1 LIVPSVADN
10 VAMWDRWYDWPAGG
24 EEWSAAWG
32 GSEAQWHGTLLPRIG
47 GFLPASTILEI
58 APGFGR
64 WTHYLREHCDRLV
77 LVDLSTRCIDACRHR
92 FAGDDRIAYHVNDG
106 RSLPG
111 IEDASVDFAF
121 SYDSL
126 VHAEADVL
134 ASYLRELARVLTP
147 EGIAFL
153 HHSNAGEYRR
163 TYEAVRRGPRA
174 LRTRLVERGWLDRLH
189 RRALSVNAESFR
201 ASCEAAG
208 LRCVTQ
214 ELVNWGGRRLIDC
227 FSTVVPAAAAARPT
241 TVVRNHGF
249 MDEAARVRARLGTE
263 SEGTVSA
270 SAR

>member
-1 LIVPSVADN
+1 MPSVADN

-32 GSEAQWHGTLLPRIG
+32 GSEAQWRGTLLPRIAG
-47 GFLPASTILEI
+47 LLPASAILEI

-64 WTHYLREHCDRLV
+64 WAHYLRGHCDRLV
-77 LVDLSTRCIDACRHR
+77 LVDLSARCIDACRDR

-106 RSLPG
+106 RSLTAVADG
-111 IEDASVDFAF
+111 SIDFAF

-126 VHAEADVL
+126 VHAESDVL
-134 ASYLRELARVLTP
+134 ASYARELARVLAPT
-147 EGIAFL
+147 GAAFV

-163 TYEAVRRGPRA
+163 TYEAVRRGPRS
-174 LRTRLVERGWLDRLH
+174 LRAALVERGWLDRLH
-189 RRALSVNAESFR
+189 RRALSVSAESFR

-227 FSTVVPAAAAARPT
+227 FSTVVPAAAARRPT
-241 TVVRNHGF
+241 TVVRNPRF
-249 MDEAARVRARLGTE
+249 MDEAASVRARLGHERAET
-263 SEGTVSA
+263 SSG
-270 SAR
+270 

>member
-1 LIVPSVADN
+1 VPTVADN

-32 GSEAQWHGTLLPRIG
+32 GSEAQWRGTILPRIDPL
-47 GFLPASTILEI
+47 LPASTILEI

-64 WTHYLREHCDRLV
+64 WTHYLRGHCDRLV
-77 LVDLSTRCIDACRHR
+77 LVDLSPRCIDACRER
-92 FAGDDRIAYHVNDG
+92 FAGDDRIEYHVNDG
-106 RSLPG
+106 RSLRAV
-111 IEDASVDFAF
+111 EDASVDFVF

-134 ASYLRELARVLTP
+134 ASYVRELARVLAAS
-147 EGIAFL
+147 GAAFV

-174 LRTRLVERGWLDRLH
+174 LRARLVERGWLDRLH
-189 RRALSVNAESFR
+189 RRALSVSAESFR
-201 ASCEAAG
+201 ASCERAG
-208 LRCVTQ
+208 LRCLTQ

-241 TVVRNHGF
+241 TVVRNPRF
-249 MDEAARVRARLGTE
+249 MDEAASVRARHEPENAETSG
-263 SEGTVSA
+263 
-270 SAR
+270 